1 MMSTCSQLL
10 RALRGGAHDQALAAL
25 YALDE
30 DPRRLEEARRRAADI
45 VEDFARRFDGEVQG
59 AALFSGPGR
68 TELGGNH
75 TDHQHGRVLCASVDL
90 DMLACA
96 APNGRN
102 TVRIVSQGYPALEID
117 LDDLSPKKEEQNTSA
132 ALVRGVAAKI
142 KELGYPLSGFDACAV
157 STVLSGS
164 GLSSSAAYETL
175 VGNIFNHFCCGDK
188 LDPVTIAKIGQYAE
202 NVYFGKP
209 CGLMDQ
215 MGSSVGGAVFI
226 DFNDP
231 TAPVVEKVDFDF
243 AKSGYALCIVDT
255 GSSHGDLTDDYA
267 DITREMGA
275 VAAHF
280 GKTVLRD
287 VPLEEF
293 RAAIP
298 ALRQECGDRAV
309 LRAMHFYD
317 DDRTAN
323 LEAAALKNGDFDF
336 FLTLVNQS
344 GLSSSL
350 HLQNTWSVHNPQQQA
365 IPLALAEAERLLDG
379 GAVRVHGGGFAGT
392 IQAWVPQGDLE
403 AFKNGMEALLGQGK
417 CHVLRIRPVGGCVV
431 AE

>member
-1 MMSTCSQLL
+1 MSTCSQLIHTL
-10 RALRGGAHDQALAAL
+10 KNGGYDPALAAL
-25 YALDE
+25 YALDGS
-30 DPRRLEEARRRAADI
+30 DRRLEEARARCVRTAEAFAARYGSD
-45 VEDFARRFDGEVQG
+45 APG

-68 TELGGNH
+68 TEIGGNH
-75 TDHQHGRVLCASVDL
+75 TDHQHGRVLCGSVDL

-96 APNGRN
+96 APNGLDV
-102 TVRIVSQGYPALEID
+102 VRIQSEGYPALEISLSD
-117 LDDLSPKKEEQNTSA
+117 LAPKQEEKNTSA

-142 KELGYPLSGFDACAV
+142 REMGYPLSGFDACAT

-175 VGNIFNHFCCGDK
+175 VGNIFNHFCCGDQ
-188 LDPVTIAKIGQYAE
+188 LDPVAIAKIGQYAE

-231 TAPVVEKVDFDF
+231 AAPVVEQVGYDFT
-243 AKSGYALCIVDT
+243 KSGHALCIVDT

-267 DITREMGA
+267 AVTREMGA

>member
-231 TAPVVEKVDFDF
+231 AAPVVEQVGYDFT
-243 AKSGYALCIVDT
+243 KSGHALCIVDT

-267 DITREMGA
+267 AVTREMGA

-344 GLSSSL
+344 GLSSAL